1 METAEKLTKVL
12 RNHGMKI
19 TPQRLMIFKILENNN
34 SHPSAEEVYKRVK
47 KIYPTVS
54 FTTIYK
60 TLETLRDLG
69 EVKELTID
77 EDRKHYDPNTKTHH
91 HMICSTC
98 KKILDISEDF
108 SSYIKL
114 PDSLKNDY
122 TISGFQISF
131 YGTCKECN
139 SWLYKGNI
147 P

>member
-1 METAEKLTKVL
+1 MQTVEELTKVL

-19 TPQRLMIFKILENNN
+19 TPQRLMIFKILENNV
-34 SHPSAEEVYKRVK
+34 SHPSAEEIYKKAK

-108 SSYIKL
+108 SSQIKL

-131 YGTCKECN
+131 YGTCKGCN
-139 SWLYKGNI
+139 
-147 P
+147 